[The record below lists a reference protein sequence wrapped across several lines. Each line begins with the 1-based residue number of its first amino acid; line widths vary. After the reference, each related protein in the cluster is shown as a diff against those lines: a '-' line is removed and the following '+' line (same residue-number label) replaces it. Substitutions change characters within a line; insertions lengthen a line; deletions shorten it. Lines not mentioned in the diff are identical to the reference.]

1 MVLHGGD
8 AHVRLMYHEFQV
20 KAANF
25 CERVLWESLSVEALL
40 SDCGTQTVGA
50 LNLWLPE
57 RHQMRVTGRFLFI
70 GPFELSLLFLEGLIQ
85 NLLYRE
91 PEARESLRISR
102 RLVTMVTPISLSK
115 SHPFPP
121 WWCICPGCSFRV
133 FRCNLYA
140 AVLSYIFVVCLFF
153 FFTLLAFSPPLPE
166 KKTSFEK

>member
-1 MVLHGGD
+1 M
-8 AHVRLMYHEFQV
+8 RLMYHEFQV

-25 CERVLWESLSVEALL
+25 CERVLLESLSVEALL

-50 LNLWLPE
+50 LNLWLTE

-91 PEARESLRISR
+91 PEARETLRISR

-115 SHPFPP
+115 PTPSHHDD
-121 WWCICPGCSFRV
+121 V
-133 FRCNLYA
+133 FVP
-140 AVLSYIFVVCLFF
+140 AVVFESFVVICSRPCCRIFSLFVCFF
-153 FFTLLAFSPPLPE
+153 FFFLLLAFSPPLPE